1 MVDIFI
7 MGQRYEVPEG
17 LTILKA
23 FEWSGFHLTRGVGCR
38 GGFCGACGTVY
49 RLPNDHKLYYALAC
63 QTVIKPGMTL
73 GQIPFFPAQR
83 AMYHIDSLK
92 PSGETLLELYPEVM
106 KCFGCNTCTKACPQ
120 EIDVLNY
127 MSAVIRG
134 DVTAAAEISFDCI
147 ACGLCV
153 ARCPA
158 ELVPPN
164 VSLLAR
170 RIYGKYIAPHAE
182 HLQRRLNEIEG
193 GSFRPELN
201 VLKAAAVDEL
211 KKQYAARQIEE

>member
-83 AMYHIDSLK
+83 ATYRIDSLK

-170 RIYGKYIAPHAE
+170 RIYGKYIAPHAA
-182 HLQRRLNEIEG
+182 HLQSRLNEIEG

-201 VLKAAAVDEL
+201 VLKAAPVDEL